1 MADSIAR
8 VSPAPDDAPTAEE
21 LRRVAEEVRLA
32 FPRPLRAPQLVLI
45 DVDPHHLH
53 AFWTLEPAGVDVAR
67 RALGGADG
75 EMVLRISEAADGPPA
90 ATFDVEVVGLQG
102 QCYVDIWGEQRSYR
116 AEIGLRGNDGG
127 LTTLAPAASVQ
138 LPSIGT
144 GTRKPAPPAVPQP
157 PAEGPEGNDAADA
170 RKVAA
175 PSPTH
180 VLPEPVRHPFP
191 LPPTEAGDYDPALQ
205 ASGAQPAVAAVPP
218 PPAAP
223 VAAAKPMPAAHE
235 LPEPVRHPFP
245 LPPTEGGVYDPLPLA
260 PVQAQGLGEPPPPA
274 APDAAPPRPM
284 PAAHELPEP
293 VRHPFPLP
301 PIEAG
306 DYIPEGLIG
315 GFVPADTQAPVEPE
329 AASGPPPESPGE
341 SASHAAEI
349 PTGAETAGASP
360 PPDAADPADLLPLEN
375 VLTLSSFAL
384 GRESV
389 EFEINAELHI
399 SGRVRPGMRLQLFG
413 RPVALR
419 PDGSFSI
426 SRPLPNGA
434 LLFSS
439 LLISDSD
446 STT

>member
-191 LPPTEAGDYDPALQ
+191 LPPTEGGGYDPALQ

-223 VAAAKPMPAAHE
+223 VAAAK
-235 LPEPVRHPFP
+235 
-245 LPPTEGGVYDPLPLA
+245 
-260 PVQAQGLGEPPPPA
+260 
-274 APDAAPPRPM
+274 PM

>member
-144 GTRKPAPPAVPQP
+144 GTRKPAPAAVPQP
-157 PAEGPEGNDAADA
+157 PAGGPEGNDAADA

-191 LPPTEAGDYDPALQ
+191 LPPTEGGGYDPALQ

-260 PVQAQGLGEPPPPA
+260 PVQAQGLGGPPS

-341 SASHAAEI
+341 SASHAAEV

>member
-144 GTRKPAPPAVPQP
+144 GTRKPAPAAVPQP

-191 LPPTEAGDYDPALQ
+191 LPPTEGGGYDPALQ

-223 VAAAKPMPAAHE
+223 VAAAK
-235 LPEPVRHPFP
+235 
-245 LPPTEGGVYDPLPLA
+245 
-260 PVQAQGLGEPPPPA
+260 
-274 APDAAPPRPM
+274 PM